1 MWRATKLRGYK
12 DRCVGRRP
20 GRESVLRVARV
31 GQPRRAACRTASQS
45 ELVRPKAPAN
55 DVRIDCKAA
64 KHSDGARGAVLA
76 HLEEE
81 LREPRRPP
89 SADCSSGPL
98 GPRAN
103 KRRFVNLLQQLA
115 RGSYSR
121 SFCIRRDKSRALCT
135 KAIMLMRVAETR

>member
-1 MWRATKLRGYK
+1 MSQFKF
-12 DRCVGRRP
+12 RRN
-20 GRESVLRVARV
+20 RFRY
-31 GQPRRAACRTASQS
+31 RRARTVEHVNAIGSVCRWPRCR
-45 ELVRPKAPAN
+45 LRIPDRGRAN